1 MSPKKLIRIAACIIM
16 EDACKELLGKD
27 FKREVWD
34 KSFDHK
40 TYLKAADDEE
50 LFQTM
55 CEMFFYGMFDEQITK
70 IAATFVKD
78 ILD

>member
-1 MSPKKLIRIAACIIM
+1 MSTKKLIRITACIIM
-16 EDACKELLGKD
+16 EDACKALFGEKY
-27 FKREVWD
+27 KREVWD
-34 KSFDHK
+34 KFFDHK
-40 TYLKAADDEE
+40 SFIKAADDEE

-70 IAATFVKD
+70 LAATFIKD